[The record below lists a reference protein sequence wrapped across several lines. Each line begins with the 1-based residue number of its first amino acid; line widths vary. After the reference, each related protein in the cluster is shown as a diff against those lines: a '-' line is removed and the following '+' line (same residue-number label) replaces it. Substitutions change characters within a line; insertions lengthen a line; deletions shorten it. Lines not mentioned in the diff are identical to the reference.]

1 MFLAQH
7 AQRLSADGQCHTKPG
22 EASGWPSGDALWL
35 SILEATKPG
44 VAANDCLMGKE
55 RWLVSELKRI
65 KRKER
70 RSGER

>member
-1 MFLAQH
+1 MFLAPQ
-7 AQRLSADGQCHTKPG
+7 AQCLLADGQCHTKPA
-22 EASGWPSGDALWL
+22 EASGWPSRDTLWL

-55 RWLVSELKRI
+55 RWPVSELKGI

-70 RSGER
+70 CSGER